1 MNMIGIYLANPAIT
15 ELEENRRALQRD
27 LELRRQL
34 REFRIARRAQR
45 RAQLFAFVMRL
56 RPASRR
62 TSRSLDRL
70 TPASRDSGC

>member
-1 MNMIGIYLANPAIT
+1 MNMIGIYLANPRIT

-45 RAQLFAFVMRL
+45 RAQFFAFVIRLRPVPRRNAATLDHL
-56 RPASRR
+56 RPASR
-62 TSRSLDRL
+62 DG
-70 TPASRDSGC
+70 GC